1 MIRLAVENTFTKALS
16 TDAGHHAAIDDCLRY
31 TVPNFQYIKRSMG
44 PRGRHWDGTKS
55 FYDNRSCTF
64 LTGLLGKVVMYL
76 KSQGIAYEIID
87 RRSKPCEGAYIDPK
101 MLVGITLYDFQVRT
115 VKEVVK
121 AGRGV
126 VQLPTGAGKT
136 EIAIA
141 TTKALS
147 VPTLFLTHRVNLLYQ
162 TAKRYALRNP
172 EIKDKI
178 GVIGDGN
185 YSPNFITLATVQT
198 IWSALKRYPSE
209 IVPLLKNFHMLIIDE
224 AHRSGAKQFF
234 KPSMLCTN
242 AYYRLGL
249 TATPFMNG
257 NKSDDM
263 YLMGTT
269 GPTASKVTFSEL
281 IDRGI
286 LAKPFFKFFAIS
298 EPKLSGLRDWRDIYE
313 QGIIYNAQRN
323 AIVASQAA
331 QLASKGKKILI
342 IVNEVKHGQI
352 LTELCTKQ
360 GVKVRYQDGRHS
372 YAQREKALKWLSKTG
387 DAIIATNIFD
397 EGVDCRQ
404 INAIIL
410 AAGTKAAPAL
420 FQRTGRAMRKKSDE
434 NYAII
439 IDFIDHQHKKLAEHS
454 NRRYNLIKKE
464 KGFTIL

>member
-1 MIRLAVENTFTKALS
+1 MLA
-16 TDAGHHAAIDDCLRY
+16 
-31 TVPNFQYIKRSMG
+31 
-44 PRGRHWDGTKS
+44 
-55 FYDNRSCTF
+55 
-64 LTGLLGKVVMYL
+64 
-76 KSQGIAYEIID
+76 
-87 RRSKPCEGAYIDPK
+87 
-101 MLVGITLYDFQVRT
+101 GITLYDFQIRT

-141 TTKALS
+141 ATKALS

-162 TAKRYALRNP
+162 TAKRYAQRNP

-209 IVPLLKNFHMLIIDE
+209 IVPMLKQFQMLIIDE
-224 AHRSGAKQFF
+224 AHRSGAKQFY
-234 KPSMLCTN
+234 KPSMLCSN

-257 NKSDDM
+257 NKADDM

-269 GPTASKVTFSEL
+269 GPVASKVSYSEL

-286 LAKPFFKFFAIS
+286 LAKPFFKFFAIN
-298 EPKLSGLRDWRDIYE
+298 EPKLTGLRDWRDIYE
-313 QGIIYNAQRN
+313 QGIIYHNQRN
-323 AIVASQAA
+323 AIVATQAA

-352 LTELCTKQ
+352 LTELCTRK
-360 GVKVRYQDGRHS
+360 GVKIKYQDGSHS
-372 YAQREKALKWLSKTG
+372 YAQREKTLKWLASTG

-397 EGVDCRQ
+397 EGIDCSQ
-404 INAIIL
+404 INAVIL
-410 AAGTKAAPAL
+410 AAGTKSAPAL
-420 FQRTGRAMRKKSDE
+420 FQRTGRATRRKETD

-439 IDFIDHQHKKLAEHS
+439 IDFIDNHHPKLAEHS
-454 NRRYNLIKKE
+454 KRRFNLVKRE
-464 KGFTIL
+464 KGFNIL